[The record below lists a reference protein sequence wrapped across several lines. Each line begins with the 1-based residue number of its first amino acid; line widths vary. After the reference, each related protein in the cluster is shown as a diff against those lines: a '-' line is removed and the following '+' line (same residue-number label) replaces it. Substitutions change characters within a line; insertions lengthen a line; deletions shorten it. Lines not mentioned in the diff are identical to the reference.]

1 MSQLSRQS
9 FGHRVPQGLVVLG
22 ALLALGAIFADEI
35 GFSGGGDGFG
45 WKQLIA
51 TIVGL
56 IIALFGIS
64 LWYRP
69 RSQTS
74 DLRRQSSVGL
84 GRESN
89 DTEVRSP

>member
-1 MSQLSRQS
+1 MSQLSRNSLGQ
-9 FGHRVPQGLVVLG
+9 RIPQALVVLG

-64 LWYRP
+64 LWFRP
-69 RSQTS
+69 TGS
-74 DLRRQSSVGL
+74 
-84 GRESN
+84 RETYL
-89 DTEVRSP
+89 D

>member
-9 FGHRVPQGLVVLG
+9 LGPRIPQALVALG

-64 LWYRP
+64 LWFRP
-69 RSQTS
+69 ASQAS
-74 DLRRQSSVGL
+74 DVRRQSSVGVSQ
-84 GRESN
+84 ESKK
-89 DTEVRSP
+89 TEV